1 MAKKPG
7 SEPVTVT
14 DRNWGSGRPRH
25 ASTRIYLLR
34 HGRTPLNAAG
44 ALRGHLDP
52 DLDPVGQLEAS
63 ILGDVLAG
71 ENLERIIS
79 SPLKRAVATA
89 SEVAQ
94 RAGLEV
100 EVDPRFIDRDYGP
113 WAGRPK
119 EEIVARWGSL
129 DDAPEIEPERAVLT
143 RSMSALDDAAR
154 QVSRGALL
162 VVSHDAVNRLLLTA
176 LDARLGDAET
186 VPQDT
191 GCFNV
196 LERRGEE
203 WVVLN
208 VNNIARSQ

>member
-1 MAKKPG
+1 M
-7 SEPVTVT
+7 
-14 DRNWGSGRPRH
+14 
-25 ASTRIYLLR
+25 
-34 HGRTPLNAAG
+34 
-44 ALRGHLDP
+44 
-52 DLDPVGQLEAS
+52 
-63 ILGDVLAG
+63 LGDVLAG

-79 SPLKRAVATA
+79 SPLQRAVTTA
-89 SEVAQ
+89 SEVAR

-119 EEIVARWGSL
+119 DQVIARWGSL

-143 RSMSALDDAAR
+143 RSMDGLDDASR
-154 QVSRGALL
+154 HMSRGTLL

-176 LDARLGDAET
+176 LDARLGEAET

-196 LERRGEE
+196 LQRRGDE
-203 WVVLN
+203 WAVLSI
-208 VNNIARSQ
+208 NNTPRPH

>member
-1 MAKKPG
+1 
-7 SEPVTVT
+7 
-14 DRNWGSGRPRH
+14 
-25 ASTRIYLLR
+25 
-34 HGRTPLNAAG
+34 
-44 ALRGHLDP
+44 
-52 DLDPVGQLEAS
+52 
-63 ILGDVLAG
+63 
-71 ENLERIIS
+71 
-79 SPLKRAVATA
+79 VATA

>member
-1 MAKKPG
+1 
-7 SEPVTVT
+7 VT
-14 DRNWGSGRPRH
+14 DPNWGSGRARH
-25 ASTRIYLLR
+25 ASTRIYLVR

-52 DLDPVGQLEAS
+52 DLDSVGQLEAS
-63 ILGDVLAG
+63 ILGHVLAG

-79 SPLKRAVATA
+79 SPLKHAVATA
-89 SEVAQ
+89 SEVAD
-94 RAGLEV
+94 RAGLEI

-119 EEIVARWGSL
+119 DQVIARWGSL

-143 RSMSALDDAAR
+143 RSMSALDDASR
-154 QVSRGALL
+154 QVSHGALV
-162 VVSHDAVNRLLLTA
+162 VVSHDAVNRLLLTT

-203 WVVLN
+203 WAILSI
-208 VNNIARSQ
+208 NNNPRS